1 MSARKSAEPSPE
13 SIARSERQ
21 RLAAEEGARA
31 IADVERRAVDIRS
44 NMARLREQREAKEA
58 AEQAAKQA
66 ADVSFRAS
74 APPPKKRTRK
84 LPR

>member
-1 MSARKSAEPSPE
+1 MNARKSAEPSPE

-31 IADVERRAVDIRS
+31 IADVERRAVDVRQ
-44 NMARLREQREAKEA
+44 NMARLRELREAKQA
-58 AEQAAKQA
+58 AEQAADA
-66 ADVSFRAS
+66 SFRAS
-74 APPPKKRTRK
+74 APAPKKRTRK

>member
-1 MSARKSAEPSPE
+1 MSGKKSAERSPE

-31 IADVERRAVDIRS
+31 IADVERHAIDIRK
-44 NMARLREQREAKEA
+44 NMVRLRELREAREA
-58 AEQAAKQA
+58 VDA
-66 ADVSFRAS
+66 SLRAS
-74 APPPKKRTRK
+74 SSAPAPKKRTRK